1 MFFFFIYLFF
11 LYLFFFL
18 MIWLFFFNDAATTEI
33 YTLSLHD
40 ARPISILDCAAPSR
54 AGCGTEQSQPKDRA
68 PMSIDTCGSLQHRR
82 FGFDADNSQ
91 AAHAAVLCAGF
102 SQGTQIG
109 SESSGAAAQRIGIH
123 ICVTPC
129 IDVADQ

>member
-40 ARPISILDCAAPSR
+40 ARPISILDCAAPSC

-82 FGFDADNSQ
+82 FGFHADHSQ

-109 SESSGAAAQRIGIH
+109 SERRCGAAQCAVLH
-123 ICVTPC
+123 IRLTPSL
-129 IDVADQ
+129 DV